1 MLADGFLTIASVKSL
16 SASSKFPVREGNIL
30 IGVKKKRKTF
40 DRCKKKKKNRPS
52 QLTSQHFTP
61 GRRGTL
67 RTTTQVVQLETRATN
82 SVVKCFLLAAKK
94 ADKPSFIAAIAS
106 ILFVE
111 DSSLISSVTLEI
123 NPSY

>member
-30 IGVKKKRKTF
+30 ISVKKR
-40 DRCKKKKKNRPS
+40 KNRPS

-67 RTTTQVVQLETRATN
+67 RTTTQVVQLETHATN
-82 SVVKCFLLAAKK
+82 SVVKCFLL
-94 ADKPSFIAAIAS
+94 AS

>member
-30 IGVKKKRKTF
+30 ISV
-40 DRCKKKKKNRPS
+40 KKKKKNRPS

-67 RTTTQVVQLETRATN
+67 RTTTQVVQSETHATN